1 MRDALIISSLL
12 FFNKYDM
19 NANSFMVFF
28 LILDQIS

>member
-28 LILDQIS
+28 FKF